1 MADDRFLEYWE
12 KDAQYARAFPNA
24 PLEPITPSVA
34 AILTPSVAAILA
46 SGASLSAIAG
56 EVFRILTIHL
66 TIRASTDLG

>member
-24 PLEPITPSVA
+24 PLEPI
-34 AILTPSVAAILA
+34 TPSVAAILA